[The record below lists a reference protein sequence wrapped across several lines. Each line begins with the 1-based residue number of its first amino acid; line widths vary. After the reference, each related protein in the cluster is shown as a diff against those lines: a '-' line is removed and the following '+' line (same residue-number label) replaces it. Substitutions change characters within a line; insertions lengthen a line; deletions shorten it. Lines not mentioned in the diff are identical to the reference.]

1 MREFFTRL
9 RNSVRSFLQR
19 LQRRATAKA
28 GGSQAVPATPGIPA
42 SHPSHGMLLQPC
54 LGHVDLR
61 PSKWSRVLLVI
72 KTVYE
77 H

>member
-42 SHPSHGMLLQPC
+42 SHPSHGTIWQISLLC
-54 LGHVDLR
+54 DLSTGAQNPLR
-61 PSKWSRVLLVI
+61 QDG
-72 KTVYE
+72 
-77 H
+77 